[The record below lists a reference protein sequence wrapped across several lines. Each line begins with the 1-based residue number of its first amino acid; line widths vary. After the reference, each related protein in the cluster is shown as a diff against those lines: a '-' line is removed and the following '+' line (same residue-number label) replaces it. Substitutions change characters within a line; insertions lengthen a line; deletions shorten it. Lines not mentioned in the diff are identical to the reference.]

1 MSKHTPD
8 ILFTTMCPSAY
19 GAARRHIATAL
30 AERLHHTYFGGTNLT
45 HARTEDRLPSNR
57 IARV

>member
-19 GAARRHIATAL
+19 GNARRHIATAL
-30 AERLHHTYFGGTNLT
+30 AERHHRTYFGGTNLT
-45 HARTEDRLPSNR
+45 HARTENLLPPTQL
-57 IARV
+57 ATV